1 MANTNVSIME
11 KRKLNIL
18 YIATEYPSKKS
29 PKSINYGG
37 QASYLE
43 NISNLIRN
51 KKHDVS
57 IYLISDRF
65 IKSVENGI
73 RINQFG
79 FKVRIPFLK
88 KFAYFLNNVLISI
101 HINRSIYLDNK
112 EKKFDI
118 IQYPSFLNF
127 GIILILPRN
136 CKKICR
142 ISGVTKLWRQ
152 CNNKKRNFIHILS
165 DYLEKKRVQKAQKAF
180 APSNLISK
188 KASIVYS
195 KKIYTLSS
203 PLVKSKR
210 KILKFKTKKDERY
223 LLFIGTLNRVKGID
237 LLANAFVKIFKKHK
251 NIKLKISGRAEDLGS
266 NVNSINYFFNKC
278 KKFKARIEYLGIL
291 PKEEIFSLYSQA
303 EAIIIPS
310 RLDNYPNVMIES
322 ILFKK
327 PIIGFLNSSLEE
339 LLHDGKTGFLAIKQN
354 SENLYYKI
362 DEFLTLSKSKKNIL
376 NKNIITLRN
385 KLKNIDYAKNL
396 INFYNKN

>member
-18 YIATEYPSKKS
+18 FIATEYPSKKS

-37 QASYLE
+37 QASYLA

-51 KKHDVS
+51 KKHNVS
-57 IYLISDRF
+57 IYLISNRYL
-65 IKSVENGI
+65 KSVENGI

-79 FKVRIPFLK
+79 FKLKIPHFK
-88 KFAYFLNNVLISI
+88 KFANFLNNILISI
-101 HINRSIYLDNK
+101 QLNLTLYSENK
-112 EKKFDI
+112 KKKFDV

-127 GIILILPRN
+127 GIILILPKK

-152 CNNKKRNFIHILS
+152 CNNKKRNFVHIFS
-165 DYLEKKRVQKAQKAF
+165 DYLEKRRVQKAQKAF

-188 KASIVYS
+188 KASMVYS

-203 PLVKSKR
+203 PLVKLNG
-210 KILKFKTKKDERY
+210 KILKSKTKQYERY
-223 LLFIGTLNRVKGID
+223 LLFIGTLNRVKGVD
-237 LLANAFVKIFKKHK
+237 LLASAFLKIFKKHK
-251 NIKLKISGRAEDLGS
+251 NITLKISGRAEDLGP
-266 NVNSINYFFNKC
+266 NVNSIKYFFKKC
-278 KKFKARIEYLGIL
+278 KKFEPRIEYLGIL
-291 PKEEIFSLYSQA
+291 PKEKIFSLYSKA
-303 EAIIIPS
+303 EATIIPS

-339 LLHDGKTGFLAIKQN
+339 VLDDGKTGFLGAKQN

-362 DEFLTLSKSKKNIL
+362 DEFLTLSKSKKKVL
-376 NKNIITLRN
+376 NKNILNLRGQ
-385 KLKNIDYAKNL
+385 LKNIDYAENL